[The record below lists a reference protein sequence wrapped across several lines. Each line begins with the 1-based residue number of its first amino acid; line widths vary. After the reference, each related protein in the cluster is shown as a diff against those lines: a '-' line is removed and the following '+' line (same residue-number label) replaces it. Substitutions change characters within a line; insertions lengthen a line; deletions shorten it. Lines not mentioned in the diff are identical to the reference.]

1 MTEENI
7 QEYKNKIAELEKQ
20 LEEAKNQK
28 NNDDVFD
35 DLKQKYEKIIQDKD
49 KELNELNKTLEETN
63 KKVDSTVTDLNDE
76 VQARLEAT
84 EAYKDLLATVEQLER
99 ERAEATVD
107 AYIQKGVLTPA
118 MKDSAVKLCLS
129 DTDTF
134 MNLYKNA
141 EPMVNVKEQK
151 SKKIN
156 ADISRIRDY
165 LKK

>member
-7 QEYKNKIAELEKQ
+7 QQYKDKIAELEKQ
-20 LEEAKNQK
+20 LEEANKT
-28 NNDDVFD
+28 DESFD
-35 DLKQKYEKIIQDKD
+35 DLKQKYEQIIEDKD

-84 EAYKDLLATVEQLER
+84 EAYKDLLTTVEKLEK
-99 ERAEATVD
+99 ERAEAASD
-107 AYIQKGVLTPA
+107 AVIKKGLALPTQRNVLEKWCMDDPESFNEYFEKA
-118 MKDSAVKLCLS
+118 QPII
-129 DTDTF
+129 
-134 MNLYKNA
+134 
-141 EPMVNVKEQK
+141 EVNKQK